1 MTVFRYADSLVLAC
15 LYSFSN
21 IVMTLYLVNALL
33 NQHINA

>member
-1 MTVFRYADSLVLAC
+1 MTLFRYAVSLVFAC

-21 IVMTLYLVNALL
+21 IVMALYLVTALL